1 MSHPILSDAQAKMK
15 KSVDYTLHEFSSIH
29 TGKATPTMVE
39 GVQVEAYGS
48 MVPLKQC
55 AAISTPDARLIQIQ
69 PWDVS
74 LIKSIIKGVQEA
86 NLGFNPVPD
95 GKVVRIPLPE
105 MSRERRQEFVK
116 NAQRLAEEGRVHVR
130 NVRRD
135 ALETAKK
142 AKLPE
147 DEAKRLEKDIQAAT
161 DKAIKDIN
169 DHLAHKETDLLTVCR
184 RTARREASGTRGEAL
199 ASTLTPRASRLAPY

>member
-15 KSVDYTLHEFSSIH
+15 KAVDYTLHEFSAIH
-29 TGKATPTMVE
+29 TGKATPAMVE
-39 GVQVEAYGS
+39 NVMIEAYGS
-48 MVPLKQC
+48 MTPLKQN

-69 PWDVS
+69 PWDAS
-74 LIKSIIKGVQEA
+74 LIKAIISGIQAA

-105 MSRERRQEFVK
+105 MSRERRQQFVK
-116 NAQRLAEEGRVHVR
+116 TAQQLAEQGRVHVR

-135 ALETAKK
+135 SIEAGKK

-147 DEAKRLEKDIQAAT
+147 DEMKRLEKDIQTAT
-161 DKAIKDIN
+161 DKAIADIN
-169 DHLAHKETDLLTVCR
+169 SHLAHKEKDLLTV
-184 RTARREASGTRGEAL
+184 
-199 ASTLTPRASRLAPY
+199 